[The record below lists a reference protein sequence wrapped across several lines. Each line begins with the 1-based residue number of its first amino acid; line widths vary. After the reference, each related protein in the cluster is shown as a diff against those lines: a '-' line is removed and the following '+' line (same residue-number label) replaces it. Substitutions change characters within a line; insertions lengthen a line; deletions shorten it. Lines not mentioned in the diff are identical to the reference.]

1 MTVINLDLDK
11 KFDSVK
17 LNRDVVAGGK
27 TYHLVFNDEMYQ
39 KMADLQIAEA
49 SLLDRLDK
57 RKDDFVD
64 KMNVSQR
71 QEFMRD
77 SLGEVLANLEDSL
90 DKILGKNEGKRLY
103 EYYGKSTYLLGR
115 VAEELIKLNDQI
127 NGDQELNY
135 ERKKQAV
142 RDHYTKGHSKK
153 RGK

>member
-1 MTVINLDLDK
+1 MTVINLNLDK
-11 KFDSVK
+11 KFDNVK
-17 LNRDVVAGGK
+17 LDREVVAGGK

-39 KMADLQIAEA
+39 KIADLQIAEA
-49 SLLDRLDK
+49 SLLDQLDK
-57 RKDDFVD
+57 HKEEFVD
-64 KMNVSQR
+64 KMNVTQR

-77 SLGEVLANLEDSL
+77 SLGKALENLEESL
-90 DKILGKNEGKRLY
+90 DKILGKGEGQRLY
-103 EYYGKSTYLLGR
+103 KYYGKSTYLLGR

-153 RGK
+153 RG